1 MKLSLFVYVFQHTV
15 SFSHKPTIHGSI
27 VQASQEEVQMNGM
40 EWNISVKWGSF
51 TRRLQSEELLSK
63 KFNYDEPL
71 GEEEGT
77 VPLNLTA
84 TVQCCCAA
92 AAADDADEEPL
103 DDQA

>member
-15 SFSHKPTIHGSI
+15 SSSHKPTIHGSI
-27 VQASQEEVQMNGM
+27 VQASQEEEEEEMNGM

-92 AAADDADEEPL
+92 AAADDDDE

>member
-1 MKLSLFVYVFQHTV
+1 
-15 SFSHKPTIHGSI
+15 
-27 VQASQEEVQMNGM
+27 MNGM

-92 AAADDADEEPL
+92 AAADDDDEEPL